1 MNVVTR
7 KIVVRIISLSVW
19 LFTLMVVFA
28 AARADEGLPLKP
40 GKPFDYSTFAFQ
52 PKSWEDRGLSLQL
65 TPWTGKSVIFL

>member
-1 MNVVTR
+1 
-7 KIVVRIISLSVW
+7 
-19 LFTLMVVFA
+19 MVVFA